1 MCGFLP
7 SPETIAV
14 SWRSAD
20 WGLETALKMDER
32 KIIKQSEDQDINQ
45 DQEKEEEENPG
56 QEQHSSYHYPVVLD
70 TSRQAASFLNIE
82 DMLFEVRTTDGNNG

>member
-1 MCGFLP
+1 M
-7 SPETIAV
+7 E
-14 SWRSAD
+14 
-20 WGLETALKMDER
+20 EQE
-32 KIIKQSEDQDINQ
+32 IIKQSEHQDKSQ
-45 DQEKEEEENPG
+45 DSGQDKDENPG